1 MDNENPI
8 TDISIHAP
16 RAGCDDDL
24 NGGYIVLVISI
35 HAPRAGCDQ
44 VRGRVRH
51 RPAISIHAPRAGCDT
66 AAEMQAIW
74 DKNYFNPRTPCGVRL
89 HLCRAAR
96 LDE

>member
-8 TDISIHAP
+8 TD
-16 RAGCDDDL
+16 
-24 NGGYIVLVISI
+24 ISI